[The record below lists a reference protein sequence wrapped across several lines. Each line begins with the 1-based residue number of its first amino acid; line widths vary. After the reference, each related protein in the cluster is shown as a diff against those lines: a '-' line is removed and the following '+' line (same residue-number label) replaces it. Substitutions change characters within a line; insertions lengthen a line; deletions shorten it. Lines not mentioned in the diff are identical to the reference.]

1 MSAPQT
7 APNTFTQAQL
17 LNDLQATKDA
27 SYSLQ
32 DLSED
37 KIQAVLN
44 DFADALLGSID
55 TILTEN
61 KKDLSKMDAADPLYD
76 RLLLNE
82 ERLQAIASDIK
93 KVALLPTPV
102 DQIIE
107 QRTLPNDADLK
118 RIRVPIGVINVIY
131 EARPNVTMDVFSLCF
146 RTQNACVLRGGT
158 DAHHSNLQT
167 VSIIHQVL
175 KDHGISPEIVYL
187 MPPER
192 EFMPTLLQAHGLVDM
207 CIPRGSQGLIDFV
220 RENASIPV
228 IETGRGVV
236 HVYFDKDGDITKGNN
251 IIVNAKTRRVSVCN
265 ALDTLIVHE
274 DRLSELETLLNGLS
288 EKGVHILADTKA
300 KEALSRF
307 YPKELTGEAS
317 ADTLDEEFMALKMNL
332 VTVGSALA
340 AIAHIKDHGSG
351 HTESVITE
359 EKTTERLFLRKVDA
373 SVVMANTS
381 TAFSDGG
388 EFGLG
393 AEIGISTQ
401 KLHARGPMGLEPLT
415 TYKWVMTGNGQIR

>member
-7 APNTFTQAQL
+7 TQNTFTNAQL
-17 LNDLQATKDA
+17 LDDLQATKNA

-44 DFADALLGSID
+44 DFAGALINNIGSI
-55 TILTEN
+55 LVEN
-61 KKDLSKMDAADPLYD
+61 KKDLSKMDAANPLYD

-82 ERLQAIASDIK
+82 ERLEAIAKDIR

-102 DQIIE
+102 DEIIE
-107 QRTLPNDADLK
+107 QRILPNGAELK

-158 DAHHSNLQT
+158 DAHNSNMQT

-175 KDHGISPEIVYL
+175 SDHGISPETAYL

-192 EFMPTLLQAHGLVDM
+192 SFMPTLLQAHGLVDM
-207 CIPRGSQGLIDFV
+207 CIPRGSQALIDFV

-236 HVYFDKDGDITKGNN
+236 HVYFDEHGDLSKGNN
-251 IIVNAKTRRVSVCN
+251 IVVNAKTRRVSVCN

-274 DRLSELETLLNGLS
+274 KRLNDLETLLDGLA
-288 EKGVHILADTKA
+288 EKNVHILADTKS
-300 KEALSRF
+300 KEKLSTF
-307 YPKELTGEAS
+307 YPETLISDAS
-317 ADTLDEEFMALKMNL
+317 TESLDEEFMALKMNL
-332 VTVGSALA
+332 VTVPSTTN
-340 AIAHIKDHGSG
+340 AITHIKDHGSG
-351 HTESVITE
+351 HTESIITE
-359 EKTTERLFLRKVDA
+359 DDATKKLFLKRVDA

-415 TYKWVMTGNGQIR
+415 TYKWIMTGNGQIR